1 MLFVL
6 MYAYWCPTRFPF
18 QMTLV
23 SFNSNRTD
31 VTGGAET
38 ANLLEHLSSLPV
50 FNGVRVSESL
60 IFRVVFCRSLSVL
73 FKLRPFGLFARCD
86 SSSNMIVGFT
96 FTQYFHL
103 SGFIC
108 SFFIFVIC

>member
-1 MLFVL
+1 MLFVF

-38 ANLLEHLSSLPV
+38 ANQIKPERWKYCVNVNPTIILLEESQRANKPKGLNLKRTD
-50 FNGVRVSESL
+50 NDLQNTTRKIKDSETFH
-60 IFRVVFCRSLSVL
+60 FR
-73 FKLRPFGLFARCD
+73 
-86 SSSNMIVGFT
+86 
-96 FTQYFHL
+96 
-103 SGFIC
+103 
-108 SFFIFVIC
+108 

>member
-1 MLFVL
+1 
-6 MYAYWCPTRFPF
+6 
-18 QMTLV
+18 MTLV

-31 VTGGAET
+31 VTAGAGT
-38 ANLLEHLSSLPV
+38 ANLLEHLGSLPV
-50 FNGVRVSESL
+50 FSGVRVSESL
-60 IFRVVFCRSLSVL
+60 IFRVVFCRSLSVP

-86 SSSNMIVGFT
+86 SSNNMIAGFT

-103 SGFIC
+103 SGFIF